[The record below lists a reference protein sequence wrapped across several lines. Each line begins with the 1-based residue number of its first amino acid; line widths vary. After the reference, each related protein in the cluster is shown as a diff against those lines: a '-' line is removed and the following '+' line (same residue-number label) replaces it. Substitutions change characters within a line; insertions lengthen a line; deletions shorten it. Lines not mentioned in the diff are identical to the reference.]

1 MCVCVCVFACMCTCM
16 CMNAYE
22 AFVRVREREREREKE
37 KEREREEGREG
48 WKDGEREREISKIN
62 RRHKRRKTIT
72 KTKTTLKTSA
82 EMIYCNT
89 LFLKT
94 PIVNR
99 ARHTSKH
106 FFHNKSDRAPA
117 INTVIYDNLKYL
129 ILSLCMEMRSDRF
142 CTYQLFLVTEN
153 SRYLQSTA
161 GPGQSDTGCSDTSA
175 QAVHFS
181 NQTCRIQYQQ
191 I

>member
-1 MCVCVCVFACMCTCM
+1 M
-16 CMNAYE
+16 
-22 AFVRVREREREREKE
+22 
-37 KEREREEGREG
+37 
-48 WKDGEREREISKIN
+48 EREREISKIN

-129 ILSLCMEMRSDRF
+129 ICAWKCGQIDFAPTSYSWSQRTADTYNLLLGRVKVTRVVLTPVHRLYTSQTKPAVSNISKYNQARFYVKGLIKNTNKPWGGTAERSRAM
-142 CTYQLFLVTEN
+142 CG
-153 SRYLQSTA
+153 SRVNKIIKKERSQ
-161 GPGQSDTGCSDTSA
+161 
-175 QAVHFS
+175 
-181 NQTCRIQYQQ
+181 
-191 I
+191 